1 MGTDSGLN
9 GSETTGNGHY
19 YVRKGDGEHMWAL
32 LASEPE
38 GDPPEEARGGGKE
51 KYRIEKKQE
60 QTLMKESISTINVT
74 VTRV

>member
-19 YVRKGDGEHMWAL
+19 DARKGDGEHMWAL

-38 GDPPEEARGGGKE
+38 GDPPEEAREGARRHAG
-51 KYRIEKKQE
+51 
-60 QTLMKESISTINVT
+60 
-74 VTRV
+74 